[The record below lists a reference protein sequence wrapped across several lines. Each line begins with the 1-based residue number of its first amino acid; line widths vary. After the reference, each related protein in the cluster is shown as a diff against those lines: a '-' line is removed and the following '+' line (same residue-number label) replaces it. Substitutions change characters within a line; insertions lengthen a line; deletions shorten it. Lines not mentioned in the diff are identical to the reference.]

1 VMTSHLTLQNIDAL
15 SSPGGHYSHVVTAN
29 NMSFISGLLPLDKQG
44 NPLANKPVEAQ
55 ITQVLENLNTC
66 LLGINAKK
74 TDIAQVKVYVTDI
87 NEWPVVN
94 ELYAKWIGEHRPAR
108 LVAGVK
114 ELHFGSKIEI
124 EAVVIK
130 EQSYE

>member
-1 VMTSHLTLQNIDAL
+1 MTSHLTLQNIDAL

>member
-1 VMTSHLTLQNIDAL
+1 MTSHLIQQNIEAL
-15 SSPGGHYSHVVTAN
+15 SLPGGHYSHVVTAN

-44 NPLANKPVEAQ
+44 KPLADKPVEVQ
-55 ITQVLENLNTC
+55 ITQVLENLQAC
-66 LLGINAKK
+66 LIGINAKK
-74 TDIAQVKVYVTDI
+74 IDIAQVKVYVTDI
-87 NEWPVVN
+87 NEWPIVN

-130 EQSYE
+130 E

>member
-1 VMTSHLTLQNIDAL
+1 MASHLIQQNIAAL

-44 NPLANKPVEAQ
+44 KPLADKAVEVQ
-55 ITQVLENLNTC
+55 ITQVLENLNAC

-87 NEWPVVN
+87 NEWPIVN

-114 ELHFGSKIEI
+114 ELHFGCKIEI

-130 EQSYE
+130 E

>member
-1 VMTSHLTLQNIDAL
+1 MKSHLTQQNISELAP
-15 SSPGGHYSHVVTAN
+15 PGGHYSHVVTAK

-44 NPLANKPVEAQ
+44 RPLADKPVEVQ
-55 ITQVLENLNTC
+55 ITQVLENLNAC

-87 NEWPVVN
+87 NEWPIVN

-130 EQSYE
+130 E

>member
-1 VMTSHLTLQNIDAL
+1 MTSHLTQQNIAAL
-15 SSPGGHYSHVVTAN
+15 ASPGGHYSHVVTAN
-29 NMSFISGLLPLDKQG
+29 NMSFVSGLLPLDKQG
-44 NPLANKPVEAQ
+44 NSLANKPVEIQ
-55 ITQVLENLNTC
+55 ITQVLENLNAC

-87 NEWPVVN
+87 NEWPIVN

-124 EAVVIK
+124 EAIIIK
-130 EQSYE
+130 E

>member
-1 VMTSHLTLQNIDAL
+1 MTSHLTLQNIDAL

-29 NMSFISGLLPLDKQG
+29 NMSFVSGLLPLDKQG
-44 NPLANKPVEAQ
+44 NPLADKPVEVQ
-55 ITQVLENLNTC
+55 ITQVLENLNAC

-74 TDIAQVKVYVTDI
+74 TDVAQIKVYVTDI
-87 NEWPVVN
+87 NEWPIVN

-130 EQSYE
+130 EQSHE

>member
-1 VMTSHLTLQNIDAL
+1 MTTHLTQQNIAAL
-15 SSPGGHYSHVVTAN
+15 ASPGGHYSHVVTAN
-29 NMSFISGLLPLDKQG
+29 NMSFVSGLLPLDKQG
-44 NPLANKPVEAQ
+44 NSLANKPVEIQ
-55 ITQVLENLNTC
+55 ITQVLENLNAC

-87 NEWPVVN
+87 NEWPIVN

-124 EAVVIK
+124 EAIIIK
-130 EQSYE
+130 E

>member
-1 VMTSHLTLQNIDAL
+1 MNSHLVMQNIEAL

-29 NMSFISGLLPLDKQG
+29 NMSFISGLLPLDKNG
-44 NPLANKPVEAQ
+44 VPLTDKPIEFQ
-55 ITQVLENLNTC
+55 INQVLENLSAC
-66 LLGINAKK
+66 LIGIKAQK
-74 TDIAQVKVYVTDI
+74 TDIAQVKMYITDI

-94 ELYAKWIGEHRPAR
+94 ELYAKWIGEHKPAR

-124 EAVVIK
+124 EAIVIK
-130 EQSYE
+130 EQTHE

>member
-1 VMTSHLTLQNIDAL
+1 MTSHLTLQNIDAL

-44 NPLANKPVEAQ
+44 NPLADKPVEVQ
-55 ITQVLENLNTC
+55 ITQVLENLNAC

-74 TDIAQVKVYVTDI
+74 TDIAQIKVYVTDI
-87 NEWPVVN
+87 NEWPIVN

-130 EQSYE
+130 EQSHE

>member
-1 VMTSHLTLQNIDAL
+1 MTSHIIQQNIEAL
-15 SSPGGHYSHVVTAN
+15 SLPGGHYSHVVTAN

-44 NPLANKPVEAQ
+44 KPLADKPVEVQ
-55 ITQVLENLNTC
+55 ITQVLENLQAC
-66 LLGINAKK
+66 LIGINAKK

-87 NEWPVVN
+87 NEWPIVN

-108 LVAGVK
+108 LVAGIK

-130 EQSYE
+130 E

>member
-1 VMTSHLTLQNIDAL
+1 MTSHLTLQNIDAL

-29 NMSFISGLLPLDKQG
+29 NMSFVSGLLPLDKQG
-44 NPLANKPVEAQ
+44 NPLADKPVEVQ
-55 ITQVLENLNTC
+55 ITQVLENLNAC

-74 TDIAQVKVYVTDI
+74 TDIAQIKVYVTDI
-87 NEWPVVN
+87 NEWPIVN

-130 EQSYE
+130 EQSHE

>member
-1 VMTSHLTLQNIDAL
+1 MTSHLIPQNIEAL
-15 SSPGGHYSHVVTAN
+15 SLPGGHYSHVVTAN

-44 NPLANKPVEAQ
+44 KPLADKPVEVQ
-55 ITQVLENLNTC
+55 ITQVLENLQAC
-66 LLGINAKK
+66 LIGINAKK

-87 NEWPVVN
+87 NEWPIVN

-108 LVAGVK
+108 LVAGIK

-130 EQSYE
+130 E

>member
-1 VMTSHLTLQNIDAL
+1 MTSHLTLQNIDAL

-55 ITQVLENLNTC
+55 ITQVLENLNAC

-74 TDIAQVKVYVTDI
+74 TDIAQIKVYVTDI

-114 ELHFGSKIEI
+114 ELHFESKIEI

>member
-1 VMTSHLTLQNIDAL
+1 MTSHLTLQNIDAL

-55 ITQVLENLNTC
+55 ITQVLENLTAC

>member
-1 VMTSHLTLQNIDAL
+1 MASHLIQQNIAAL

-44 NPLANKPVEAQ
+44 KPLADKTVEVQ
-55 ITQVLENLNTC
+55 ITQVLENLNAC

-87 NEWPVVN
+87 NEWP
-94 ELYAKWIGEHRPAR
+94 I
-108 LVAGVK
+108 
-114 ELHFGSKIEI
+114 
-124 EAVVIK
+124 VIK
-130 EQSYE
+130 KAV

>member
-1 VMTSHLTLQNIDAL
+1 MTSHLIQQNIEAL
-15 SSPGGHYSHVVTAN
+15 SLPGGHYSHVVTAN

-44 NPLANKPVEAQ
+44 KPLADKPVEIQ
-55 ITQVLENLNTC
+55 ITQVLENLEAC
-66 LLGINAKK
+66 LIGIKAKK

-87 NEWPVVN
+87 NEWPIVN
-94 ELYAKWIGEHRPAR
+94 KLYAKWIGEHKPAR

-130 EQSYE
+130 E

>member
-1 VMTSHLTLQNIDAL
+1 MTSHIIQQNIEAL
-15 SSPGGHYSHVVTAN
+15 SLPGGHYSHVVTAN

-44 NPLANKPVEAQ
+44 KPLADKPVEAQ
-55 ITQVLENLNTC
+55 ITQVLENLQAC
-66 LLGINAKK
+66 LIGINAKK

-87 NEWPVVN
+87 NEWPIVN

-114 ELHFGSKIEI
+114 ELHFRSKIEI

-130 EQSYE
+130 E

>member
-1 VMTSHLTLQNIDAL
+1 MTSHLTLQNIDAL

-74 TDIAQVKVYVTDI
+74 TDIAQIKVYVTDI

>member
-1 VMTSHLTLQNIDAL
+1 MTSHLIQQNIEAL
-15 SSPGGHYSHVVTAN
+15 SLPSGHYSHVVTAN

-44 NPLANKPVEAQ
+44 KPLADKPVEVQ
-55 ITQVLENLNTC
+55 ITQVLENLQAC
-66 LLGINAKK
+66 LIGINAKK

-87 NEWPVVN
+87 NEWPIVN

-130 EQSYE
+130 E

>member
-1 VMTSHLTLQNIDAL
+1 MTSHLTQQNIAAL
-15 SSPGGHYSHVVTAN
+15 ASPGGHYSHVVTAN
-29 NMSFISGLLPLDKQG
+29 NMSFVSGLLPLDKQG
-44 NPLANKPVEAQ
+44 NSLANKPVEIQ
-55 ITQVLENLNTC
+55 ITQVLENLNAC

-87 NEWPVVN
+87 NEWPIVN
-94 ELYAKWIGEHRPAR
+94 KLYAKWIGEHRPAR

-124 EAVVIK
+124 EAIIIK
-130 EQSYE
+130 E

>member
-1 VMTSHLTLQNIDAL
+1 MTSHLTLQNIDAL

-55 ITQVLENLNTC
+55 ITQVLENLNAC
-66 LLGINAKK
+66 LLEINAKK

>member
-1 VMTSHLTLQNIDAL
+1 MTSHLTLQNIDAL

-55 ITQVLENLNTC
+55 IIQVLENLNTC

>member
-1 VMTSHLTLQNIDAL
+1 MTSHLIQQNIKAL
-15 SSPGGHYSHVVTAN
+15 SSPGGHYSHVVTAK

-44 NPLANKPVEAQ
+44 KSLADKPIDIQ
-55 ITQVLENLNTC
+55 IIQVLKNLEAC
-66 LLGINAKK
+66 LIGIKANK

-94 ELYAKWIGEHRPAR
+94 TLYAKWIGEHKPAR

-124 EAVVIK
+124 EAVVIT

>member
-1 VMTSHLTLQNIDAL
+1 MTSHLIQQNIEAL
-15 SSPGGHYSHVVTAN
+15 SSPRGHYSHVVTAN

-44 NPLANKPVEAQ
+44 KPLADKPVEVQ
-55 ITQVLENLNTC
+55 ITQVLENLTAC
-66 LLGINAKK
+66 LHGINAKK

-87 NEWPVVN
+87 NEWPIVN

-130 EQSYE
+130 E

>member
-1 VMTSHLTLQNIDAL
+1 MTSHLTLQNIDAL

-29 NMSFISGLLPLDKQG
+29 NMSFVSGLLPLDKQG
-44 NPLANKPVEAQ
+44 NPLANKPVEVQ
-55 ITQVLENLNTC
+55 ITQVLENLNAC

-87 NEWPVVN
+87 NEWPIVN

-130 EQSYE
+130 E

>member
-1 VMTSHLTLQNIDAL
+1 MTSHLIQQNIEAL
-15 SSPGGHYSHVVTAN
+15 SLPGGHYSHVVTAN

-44 NPLANKPVEAQ
+44 KPLADKPVEVQ
-55 ITQVLENLNTC
+55 ITQVLENLQAC
-66 LLGINAKK
+66 LIGINAKK

-87 NEWPVVN
+87 NEWPIVN
-94 ELYAKWIGEHRPAR
+94 ELYAKWIGGHRPAR

-130 EQSYE
+130 E

>member
-1 VMTSHLTLQNIDAL
+1 MTSHLTLQNIDAL

-29 NMSFISGLLPLDKQG
+29 NMSFVSGLLPLDKQG
-44 NPLANKPVEAQ
+44 NPLADKPVEVQ
-55 ITQVLENLNTC
+55 ITQVLENLNAC

-74 TDIAQVKVYVTDI
+74 TDIAQIKVYVTDI
-87 NEWPVVN
+87 NEWPIVN

>member
-1 VMTSHLTLQNIDAL
+1 MTSHLTLQNIDAL

-29 NMSFISGLLPLDKQG
+29 NMSFVSGLLPLDKQG
-44 NPLANKPVEAQ
+44 NPLADKPVEVQ
-55 ITQVLENLNTC
+55 ITQVLENLNAC

-74 TDIAQVKVYVTDI
+74 TDIAQIKVYVIDI
-87 NEWPVVN
+87 NEWPIVN

-130 EQSYE
+130 EQSHE

>member
-1 VMTSHLTLQNIDAL
+1 MTSHLTLQNIDAL

-55 ITQVLENLNTC
+55 ITQVLENLNAC

-74 TDIAQVKVYVTDI
+74 TDIAQVKVYMTDI

>member
-1 VMTSHLTLQNIDAL
+1 MTSHLIQQNIEAL
-15 SSPGGHYSHVVTAN
+15 SSPGGHYSHVVTTN
-29 NMSFISGLLPLDKQG
+29 NMSFVSGLLPLDKQG
-44 NPLANKPVEAQ
+44 KPLADKPIEVQ
-55 ITQVLENLNTC
+55 ITQVLENLTAC

-87 NEWPVVN
+87 NEWPIVN

-130 EQSYE
+130 E

>member
-1 VMTSHLTLQNIDAL
+1 MSSHLTLQNIDAL

-29 NMSFISGLLPLDKQG
+29 KMSFVSGLLPLDKQG
-44 NPLANKPVEAQ
+44 NPLADKPIEVQ
-55 ITQVLENLNTC
+55 ITQVLENLNAC

-87 NEWPVVN
+87 NEWPIVN

-130 EQSYE
+130 E